1 MIKAVIFDWDGLLGD
16 TEGLWTI
23 SDTNWL
29 AQQGIIYKDEL
40 KSLLT
45 GRSQVDCARIF
56 KEHFKLPENIQEI
69 ISKRLASLK
78 DTYQKTSGNL
88 LMPFARELL
97 AAASTKGL
105 KLAIASGTAQEM
117 LDMIVEKQGIREY
130 FSFVVSTDKVK
141 SGKPAPEVYLYVAEL
156 LQVKPSECIVFEDA
170 ENGVKSAAA
179 AGMFCV
185 AVPNKYTKNQDFS
198 KADKVVHSLAEIK
211 IDELMGV
218 RKQ

>member
-1 MIKAVIFDWDGLLGD
+1 MIKAAIFDWDGLLGD

-45 GRSQVDCARIF
+45 GRSQADSAGIF
-56 KEHFKLPENIQEI
+56 KEHFKLPESIREI

-78 DTYQKTSGNL
+78 DTYMKTSGNL
-88 LMPFARELL
+88 LMPFVRELL
-97 AAASTKGL
+97 AAASAKGL
-105 KLAIASGTAQEM
+105 KLAIASGSAQEM

-141 SGKPAPEVYLYVAEL
+141 NGKPAPEVYLYVAEL
-156 LQVKPSECIVFEDA
+156 LQVKPNECIVFEDA

-185 AVPNKYTKNQDFS
+185 AVPNKYTENQDFS
-198 KADKVVHSLAEIK
+198 KADKIVHSLAEIK